1 MARWPKKRLIGLILL
16 VLGVCLLIVSYTT
29 AQPYKAAVQA
39 EGGKFE
45 AKLLTAEAEAI
56 IQEHTSAETGE
67 VIGMDFATKLK
78 VFVLKNYLSMTAIG
92 FILVILGVALFG
104 VSFFEEGKANELTR
118 KYTMVL
124 ALLAVLVFFFI
135 VSEGKTLLPA
145 NINNLIAQNGYVF
158 VLAAGMLC
166 CILTGGN
173 IDLSVGSVVCFT
185 AAIGCKLMTF
195 GWGMVPTVLV
205 MLLVGL
211 AIGTFQGFWIAKVH
225 VPAFIATLSGMYA
238 FRGFSNIVLQGETV
252 AISNTAF
259 LNTFGGGA
267 DCYVPDFIRSLT
279 GMEGKLNLTCL
290 VLGVAAAL
298 VFAGLTVRRILVQ
311 KKLGIQQSIAGQI
324 IGTTVIC
331 AVVVW
336 LTLQLAKLK
345 GIPTVLIWIALV
357 LGIYQYITTKT
368 AMGRHLYAVGGN
380 EKATALSGVNTRNV
394 YWFAYANI
402 GMLAGLAGVLTA
414 ARAKGIDPTYGEG
427 YEMDAIASCFIGG
440 ASAYGGTGKV
450 SGMIIGATLMGVI
463 NQGMRIMAVDSNYQK
478 VVKGIVLLVAVM
490 FDVMSKR
497 QKR

>member
-1 MARWPKKRLIGLILL
+1 MKASK
-16 VLGVCLLIVSYTT
+16 VS
-29 AQPYKAAVQA
+29 
-39 EGGKFE
+39 
-45 AKLLTAEAEAI
+45 
-56 IQEHTSAETGE
+56 
-67 VIGMDFATKLK
+67 
-78 VFVLKNYLSMTAIG
+78 
-92 FILVILGVALFG
+92 
-104 VSFFEEGKANELTR
+104 SFFQ

-124 ALLAVLVFFFI
+124 ALVLVTAFFAWRTG
-135 VSEGKTLLPA
+135 GKTLLPA
-145 NINNLIAQNGYVF
+145 NLNNLIAQNGYVF
-158 VLAAGMLC
+158 VLATGMLL

-185 AAIGCKLMTF
+185 AAIGCKLMKI
-195 GWGMVPTVLV
+195 GWDMVPTVLV

-211 AIGTFQGFWIAKVH
+211 AIGAFQGFWIAKLH

-252 AISNTAF
+252 AISNNAF

-267 DCYVPDFIRSLT
+267 NCYVPDFIGSMVGT
-279 GMEGKLNLTCL
+279 EGNLNLTC
-290 VLGVAAAL
+290 VVVGVAAA
-298 VFAGLTVRRILVQ
+298 VIFAGLTLRRILVQ
-311 KKLGIQQSIAGQI
+311 KRLGISQSITTQI
-324 IGTTVIC
+324 ITTAIIC

-357 LGIYQYITTKT
+357 LLIYNYVTNRT

-440 ASAYGGTGKV
+440 ASAYGGIGKV

-478 VVKGIVLLVAVM
+478 VVKGLVLLIAVM
-490 FDVMSKR
+490 FDVLSKR